1 MFPIPIVVALAIT
14 FHSVLSP
21 DLTTAVAFVE
31 STYRCDVVSH
41 AGAIGLM
48 QIRPIAAADVG
59 EPRADLLD
67 CAVSVRIGSVYLKG
81 LIDRYGERG
90 GLRAYN
96 CGPTGARRN
105 PQCGADY
112 AEKVLDTRDAL
123 RENWEAPWE

>member
-67 CAVSVRIGSVYLKG
+67 CAVSVRIGSTYLKG
-81 LIDRYGERG
+81 LIDRFGETD

-105 PQCGADY
+105 PQCGAAY
-112 AEKVLDTRDAL
+112 AEKVQDTRDAL
-123 RENWEAPWE
+123 RAAWDSPWE